1 MPIKVR
7 VKLTRYWETTTKLF
21 FREHSV
27 RAWTLRPLFVVGF
40 GLMFASLFLGED
52 GIGLTPTTIIKRSYE
67 QLRGFKLAEL
77 IALITPA
84 VALLTAWFA
93 HYGDERYG
101 GRGIKHVVKQMGKGS
116 YKGSYNLET
125 EVITGSMTKQSVLA
139 AIASILVALVQQYPN
154 ETTFGI
160 VIKFLTTCGFG
171 FTILFLLVSMVCYDY
186 ASRFRWNPPHKAQL
200 VRKALLLD
208 VWSWYFLLTSFVLS
222 LALISARLSVATC
235 VLAGI
240 LMWWYYFFP
249 GRRSKRSLDELLK
262 LSQ

>member
-1 MPIKVR
+1 
-7 VKLTRYWETTTKLF
+7 L
-21 FREHSV
+21 RE
-27 RAWTLRPLFVVGF
+27 
-40 GLMFASLFLGED
+40 
-52 GIGLTPTTIIKRSYE
+52 
-67 QLRGFKLAEL
+67 FKLAEL
-77 IALITPA
+77 IALLTPA

-101 GRGIKHVVKQMGKGS
+101 GRGIKHVIQQVKKSKQ
-116 YKGSYNLET
+116 SYNLKP
-125 EVITGSMTKQSVLA
+125 EVITGSMTKQSVSA

-154 ETTFGI
+154 QTTFGTL
-160 VIKFLTTCGFG
+160 IKFLTTCGFG

-186 ASRFRWNPPHKAQL
+186 ASRFRWKPSHKAQL

-249 GRRSKRSLDELLK
+249 GRRSKRSLDDLLK
-262 LSQ
+262 LAQEESSSRQGDRP